1 MDYTKYLNCKHCKEY
16 GLYCKKH
23 RIEVERELKKN
34 EMQKMLQITNR
45 SQEYKK
51 SIKNLLESYN
61 VWSTQA

>member
-1 MDYTKYLNCKHCKEY
+1 MDYTKYLNCEYCKEY

-23 RIEVERELKKN
+23 RIEVEKELKKK

-45 SQEYKK
+45 SQEYKE

-61 VWSTQA
+61 AWSLHA